1 MTSFSMMST
10 ETLNKLIMTV
20 FFVIHL
26 SPKLFLLQ
34 SANMNLTLIY
44 QEQMTHKGKTFQS

>member
-34 SANMNLTLIY
+34 STNMNLTLIY